1 MTRPDSELL
10 EHAPGER
17 GGFDEVEL
25 ATSGGAVAC
34 RLYRLDAP
42 TARGAV
48 LVGGAGGGW
57 DTPGRGRLYPDLAAE
72 LARRGILTAR
82 VRFRNSSDLHEAT
95 ADLLAVLGLLER
107 EGVERAALVGHSFGG
122 AVVLQ
127 AAARS
132 PLVRTVVPLS
142 TQAYGAD
149 VARSLALGVSMLLA
163 HGTADTVLPPSCSE
177 YVYSLAREP
186 KRLVLLE
193 RTGHG
198 LDETADEVHAL
209 VRDWIVRELA

>member
-1 MTRPDSELL
+1 MARPDSEPL
-10 EHAPGER
+10 EHPPGEP
-17 GGFDEVEL
+17 GPFDELTV
-25 ATSGGAVAC
+25 ATSGGAAEC
-34 RLYRLDAP
+34 RLYRPAAP
-42 TARGAV
+42 SPRGAV

-57 DTPGRGRLYPDLAAE
+57 ETPGRGRLYPELATE
-72 LARRGILTAR
+72 FARRGILTAR
-82 VRFRNSSDLHEAT
+82 VRFRDSSDLGEST
-95 ADLLAVLGLLER
+95 AHVLGGLALLER

-149 VARSLALGVSMLLA
+149 AARSLAPGVSVLLA
-163 HGTADTVLPPSCSE
+163 HGTADSVLPPWCSE
-177 YVYSLAREP
+177 YAYRLAREP

-198 LDETADEVHAL
+198 LDEAADEVHAL
-209 VRDWIVRELA
+209 VRDWIVQELA